1 MGYVVGSIAFAV
13 MAVLVIWVGVTKM
26 RKASRGE

>member
-1 MGYVVGSIAFAV
+1 MGYVVGSIVFAA
-13 MAVLVIWVGVTKM
+13 MAILVIWIGVTKM